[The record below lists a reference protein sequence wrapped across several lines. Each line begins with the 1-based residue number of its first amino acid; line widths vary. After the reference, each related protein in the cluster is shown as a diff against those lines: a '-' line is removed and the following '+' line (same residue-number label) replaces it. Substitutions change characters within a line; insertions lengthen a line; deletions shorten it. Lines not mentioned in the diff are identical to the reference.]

1 MPRYFTPSGKSI
13 FVEDEVPE
21 DELEGLFD
29 EIDPIDPGTVQEEIE
44 ASEPEPGPEEI
55 PVAIPKPVVQPP
67 LRRAW
72 DAINTPMVEMGDAEE
87 YHPGLNTSESDAK
100 WGGFFSGI
108 KQGALDTIES
118 FTSPLNAA
126 SLLLGGGSLG
136 AAKAGLTGAA
146 RGLNIAAKAPEA
158 LTAIH
163 GASEVFG
170 GDKTL
175 GERAIGAV
183 ELLGGG
189 AGVMSKVPKPIPKPP
204 TASVATAIP
213 NEVLANANRVLQ
225 RNGYS
230 AQTLGLSPE
239 DAVAFAEKLS
249 QGAPLPTPTS
259 SVSVP
264 RPTALPTELAGAK
277 PRYNIGTK
285 SYEPQFDND
294 IDKALF
300 IISQG
305 KPSKRD
311 ADYLKFVMD
320 ATGLDEGKARQA
332 GQQLR
337 NQMKGHIAGQEVG
350 PVKLPKMFT
359 VSEAP
364 KPQKPKLKMIGNQ
377 PDMNDPVTAEWVN
390 KARSNKPTPQA
401 QRISPAEEVDIPEEV
416 ETLAPD
422 GTPLGNGVM
431 GKVIKE
437 EPTALQ
443 NFFGLPRALQSTYDL
458 SYPFRQGL
466 GLIHTKGWWTSWGKM
481 LKSFGSEASY
491 QGLMDSISERPN
503 FKPRTILKNGVP
515 TPGKSLAQE
524 AGLAITDLK
533 GMREEELSSS
543 WAEKL
548 PGVRAS
554 SRAYNAFANKLRA
567 DTFDDLVSKAK
578 NMGMD
583 PEANLPLAKEI
594 AAFVNNASG
603 RGDLGSLSKAADA
616 MNNVLFSP
624 RLMASRVQMM
634 NPANYMFRNKMVRK
648 EYLKSML
655 ATAGAWATMAGMA
668 KSAGAEVSMDPT
680 NSDFGKIKIGDTRLD
695 PAGGFQQY
703 IVLATRL
710 AKGEFTSSTSGKT
723 TQYGEKFGSPTRMDA
738 LVDFVQNKLAPVP
751 SYAARALNANS
762 KIPFYVGDETTK
774 LFVPI
779 LVQDIYEL
787 MNENPDALGLAVPAN
802 LVGIGSNTYGKG
814 PQTRMFPDSWEMQ
827 IPAKRRR

>member
-13 FVEDEVPE
+13 FVEEEVPDE
-21 DELEGLFD
+21 ELESLLN
-29 EIDPIDPGTVQEEIE
+29 EIE
-44 ASEPEPGPEEI
+44 PAEEEVAVEAAPEPPPDLT
-55 PVAIPKPVVQPP
+55 PVPVEQPP

-72 DAINTPMVEMGDAEE
+72 DAINTPMLEMGDAEV
-87 YHPGLNTSESDAK
+87 YSPGLNTSPLAAK
-100 WGGFFSGI
+100 VGGFFSGI

-118 FTSPLNAA
+118 MSSPLNAA
-126 SLLLGGGSLG
+126 SLLLGGGAAG
-136 AAKAGLTGAA
+136 AAKLGLQGAA
-146 RGLNIAAKAPEA
+146 RGLNIAAKVPEA
-158 LTAIH
+158 LTAVH
-163 GASEVFG
+163 GATEMFG

-175 GERAIGAV
+175 SERAVGAA
-183 ELLGGG
+183 ELLGGA
-189 AGVMSKVPKPIPKPP
+189 AGVKSNVPKAAPKAKPNTVNIPADILDNAKK
-204 TASVATAIP
+204 
-213 NEVLANANRVLQ
+213 VLAK
-225 RNGYS
+225 NGYS
-230 AQTLGLSPE
+230 DQTLGLSPE

-249 QGAPLPTPTS
+249 EGAPLPKPTS
-259 SVSVP
+259 SVTIP
-264 RPTALPTELAGAK
+264 RPTSLPQDLAGAK
-277 PRYNIGTK
+277 PRFNIGNK

-337 NQMKGHIAGQEVG
+337 NQMKGHLAGQEVG
-350 PVKLPKMFT
+350 PVKMPKMFNLP
-359 VSEAP
+359 EAP
-364 KPQKPKLKMIGNQ
+364 KPAKPKLKMIGNQ

-390 KARSNKPTPQA
+390 RAKANQPVPQT
-401 QRISPAEEVDIPEEV
+401 QRISPDKEIDIPEEV
-416 ETLAPD
+416 ETVLPD
-422 GTPLGNGVM
+422 GEPGTTKP
-431 GKVIKE
+431 IKD

-458 SYPFRQGL
+458 SFPFRQGL
-466 GLIHTKGWWTSWGKM
+466 GLIHTKGWWNSWGKM

-503 FKPRTILKNGVP
+503 FKPRIVLKNGVP
-515 TPGKSLAQE
+515 SPGKSLAEE

-533 GMREEELSSS
+533 GMREEELSSA

-567 DTFDDLVSKAK
+567 DTFDDLVARAK
-578 NMGMD
+578 DMGMD
-583 PEANLPLAKEI
+583 PEQNLVLAKEI
-594 AAFVNNASG
+594 AAFINNASG
-603 RGDLGSLSKAADA
+603 RGDLGKLAPVADA
-616 MNNVLFSP
+616 LNNVMFSP
-624 RLMASRVQMM
+624 RLMASRLQMM

-648 EYLKSML
+648 EYLKSMM
-655 ATAGAWATMAGMA
+655 ATAGAWATMAGLA
-668 KSAGAEVSMDPT
+668 KAAGAEVNLDPT

-703 IVLATRL
+703 VVLATRM
-710 AKGEFTSSTSGKT
+710 AKGEYTSSTTGKT
-723 TQYGEKFGSPTRMDA
+723 TEYGSKFGAPTRMDA
-738 LVDFVQNKLAPVP
+738 LTDFVTNKLAPIP
-751 SYAARALNANS
+751 SFGARALNANS

-779 LVQDIYEL
+779 LVQDIYE
-787 MNENPDALGLAVPAN
+787 MMEENPDALGIAVPAN
-802 LVGIGSNTYGKG
+802 MIGIGNNTYGKG
-814 PQTRMFPDSWEMQ
+814 PQTRMFPESWEMQ

>member
-13 FVEDEVPE
+13 FVEEEVPE
-21 DELEGLFD
+21 DELEGLFN
-29 EIDPIDPGTVQEEIE
+29 EIDPIDSGPVQEEI
-44 ASEPEPGPEEI
+44 AGPESGAGIEEI
-55 PVAIPKPVVQPP
+55 PAPQPVVQPP

-72 DAINTPMVEMGDAEE
+72 DAINTPMLEMGDAEE
-87 YHPGLNTSESDAK
+87 YHPGLNTSPLAAK
-100 WGGFFSGI
+100 VGGFFSGI

-118 FTSPLNAA
+118 MSSPLNAA
-126 SLLLGGGSLG
+126 SLLLGGGAAG
-136 AAKAGLTGAA
+136 AARAGLTGVA
-146 RGLNIAAKAPEA
+146 RGLSIAAKVPEA
-158 LTAIH
+158 LTAAH

-170 GDKTL
+170 QDKSL
-175 GERAIGAV
+175 GERAIGAA
-183 ELLGGG
+183 ELLGGV
-189 AGVMSKVPKPIPKPP
+189 AGVKSKIPAKGVPNKPAP
-204 TASVATAIP
+204 VAI
-213 NEVLANANRVLQ
+213 ANDALKNAETVLQ

-230 AQTLGLSPE
+230 AQTLGLTPE
-239 DAVAFAEKLS
+239 EAIEFAEKLTGQS
-249 QGAPLPTPTS
+249 APLPTPTS
-259 SVSVP
+259 SVSMP
-264 RPTALPTELAGAK
+264 RPTTLSSELSGAK
-277 PRYNIGTK
+277 PRFNIGPK

-337 NQMKGHIAGQEVG
+337 NSMKGHLAGQEVG
-350 PVKLPKMFT
+350 PVKLPKLFT
-359 VSEAP
+359 PPEAP
-364 KPQKPKLKMIGNQ
+364 KPGKPKIKMIGNQ

-390 KARSNKPTPQA
+390 KANSKQPVPQA
-401 QRISPAEEVDIPEEV
+401 ERIPPSKEIDIPEEV

-431 GKVIKE
+431 GKVLKE
-437 EPTALQ
+437 EPSALQ

-458 SYPFRQGL
+458 SFPFRQGL

-515 TPGKSLAQE
+515 TPGKSLAEE

-554 SRAYNAFANKLRA
+554 SRAYSAFANKLRA
-567 DTFDDLVSKAK
+567 DTFDDLVEKAK
-578 NMGMD
+578 NMGTD
-583 PEANLPLAKEI
+583 PNTNLALAKEI
-594 AAFVNNASG
+594 ANFVNNASG
-603 RGDLGSLSKAADA
+603 RGDLGKLSAAADA
-616 MNNVLFSP
+616 MNNVMFSP

-634 NPANYMFRNKMVRK
+634 NPVNYVFGNKMVRK
-648 EYLKSML
+648 EYLKSMMY
-655 ATAGAWATMAGMA
+655 TAGAWATMAGMA
-668 KSAGAEVSMDPT
+668 KMAGADVNMDPT

-703 IVLATRL
+703 VVLATRL

-723 TQYGEKFGSPTRMDA
+723 TRYGEKYGDPTRMDA
-738 LVDFVQNKLAPVP
+738 LVDFIQNKLAPVP
-751 SYAARALNANS
+751 SYGARMLNANS
-762 KIPFYVGDETTK
+762 KMPFYVGDETAR
-774 LFVPI
+774 LFTPI

-787 MNENPDALGLAVPAN
+787 MNENPDALGIAVPAN
-802 LVGIGSNTYGKG
+802 MVGIGSNTYGKG
-814 PQTRMFPDSWEMQ
+814 PQVRMFPESWETQ